1 MPPMRGSK
9 AAEEPGAPVTA
20 DLVSGIVGAGAA
32 TAIVLAGGLDL
43 EVGLLAAISGIT
55 FAALARRARS
65 EQPGHSDPTSFATA
79 LAFLAVLVAA
89 SFDAGREGGSRTDWI
104 ARGVGLTIIAAGLA
118 LRALAMRALGGSL
131 GVRLQVRD
139 DQALVHAGPY
149 KWIRHP
155 NYAGLI
161 LVASG
166 IAVAFSSTLALVVAV
181 CLWLPVLLF
190 HIAREERML
199 IARFGR
205 QYRAY
210 MSRTWRLI
218 VGIY

>member
-1 MPPMRGSK
+1 
-9 AAEEPGAPVTA
+9 VTSEF
-20 DLVSGIVGAGAA
+20 VSGIVGAGAA
-32 TAIVLAGGLDL
+32 TAIVLAGGVDL
-43 EVGLLAAISGIT
+43 EVGVLAAISGLT

-65 EQPGHSDPTSFATA
+65 EQPGHSDPTSFGTA
-79 LAFLAVLVAA
+79 LAFLAVLMAA
-89 SFDAGREGGSRTDWI
+89 SFDAGRAGGSGTDWI

-118 LRALAMRALGGSL
+118 LRASAMRALGGSL
-131 GVRLQVRD
+131 GFRLQVRD
-139 DQALVHAGPY
+139 DQTLVHAGPY

-161 LVASG
+161 LVAGG
-166 IAVAFSSTLALVVAV
+166 IAVSFSSRLALVVAA

-199 IARFGR
+199 VERFGR

-218 VGIY
+218 IGIY

>member
-1 MPPMRGSK
+1 M
-9 AAEEPGAPVTA
+9 TA

-32 TAIVLAGGLDL
+32 GVIVLAGGVDL
-43 EVGLLAAISGIT
+43 EVGLLAAISGLT
-55 FAALARRARS
+55 FAALARRARL
-65 EQPGHSDPTSFATA
+65 EKPGHSDPTSLATA

-89 SFDAGREGGSRTDWI
+89 SFDAGREGGSSRADWI
-104 ARGVGLTIIAAGLA
+104 ARGVGLTIIAAGVA
-118 LRALAMRALGGSL
+118 LRALAMRALGGRL
-131 GVRLQVRD
+131 GVRLQVRE
-139 DQALVHAGPY
+139 DQALVHEGPY

-161 LVASG
+161 LVAGG
-166 IAVAFSSTLALVVAV
+166 IAIAFSSTLALVVAV

-199 IARFGR
+199 IERFGR
-205 QYRAY
+205 QYRTY

>member
-1 MPPMRGSK
+1 
-9 AAEEPGAPVTA
+9 VTA
-20 DLVSGIVGAGAA
+20 DLVSGIIGAGAA
-32 TAIVLAGGLDL
+32 AVIVLAGGIDV
-43 EVGLLAAISGIT
+43 EVGLLATVSGLT
-55 FAALARRARS
+55 FAALARRARR
-65 EQPGHSDPTSFATA
+65 EQPGHSDPTTLATA

-89 SFDAGREGGSRTDWI
+89 SFDAGREGGGSRIDWI
-104 ARGVGLTIIAAGLA
+104 ARAVGLTIIAAGLG

-131 GVRLQVRD
+131 GVRLHVRD
-139 DQALVHAGPY
+139 DQGLIHAGPY
-149 KWIRHP
+149 RWIRHP

-161 LVASG
+161 LVAGG
-166 IAVAFSSTLALVVAV
+166 IAVSFSSSLAFLVAV
-181 CLWLPVLLF
+181 CLWLPALLL

-199 IARFGR
+199 IERFGR

>member
-1 MPPMRGSK
+1 M
-9 AAEEPGAPVTA
+9 TA
-20 DLVSGIVGAGAA
+20 DLVSGIVGAGVAA
-32 TAIVLAGGLDL
+32 VIVLAGGTDV
-43 EVGLLAAISGIT
+43 EVGLLAAVS
-55 FAALARRARS
+55 
-65 EQPGHSDPTSFATA
+65 
-79 LAFLAVLVAA
+79 
-89 SFDAGREGGSRTDWI
+89 
-104 ARGVGLTIIAAGLA
+104 GLTFIAAGLG

-131 GVRLQVRD
+131 GVRLHVRD
-139 DQALVHAGPY
+139 DGGLVHAGPY

-161 LVASG
+161 LIAGG
-166 IAVAFSSTLALVVAV
+166 IAVSFSSSLALFAAV
-181 CLWLPVLLF
+181 CLWLPALLL

-199 IARFGR
+199 IERFGR

>member
-1 MPPMRGSK
+1 
-9 AAEEPGAPVTA
+9 VTA

-32 TAIVLAGGLDL
+32 ALIVLAGGIDV
-43 EVGLLAAISGIT
+43 EVGLLAAVSGLT
-55 FAALARRARS
+55 FATLARRARR
-65 EQPGHSDPTSFATA
+65 EQPGHSDPTTLATA

-89 SFDAGREGGSRTDWI
+89 SFDAGREGGGSRIDWI
-104 ARGVGLTIIAAGLA
+104 ARGVGLTIIAAGLG

-131 GVRLQVRD
+131 GVRLHVRD
-139 DQALVHAGPY
+139 DQGLVHAGPY

-161 LVASG
+161 LVAGG
-166 IAVAFSSTLALVVAV
+166 IAVSFSSSLALFAAV
-181 CLWLPVLLF
+181 CLWLPALLL

-199 IARFGR
+199 IERFGR